1 MTDARTMDDP
11 LVYTRTVV
19 GHAAYHAGQQGRT
32 DLVERLERHRV
43 LLDQLEGATVAV
55 VGLCDAGKS
64 SLINACVGQAVVPVD
79 LVHPTPVPGHGDGRR
94 RDRAPP
100 PRRRRRRRAGPGHRP
115 PRRPGAGLRRARP
128 ASWPSCASS
137 RSGCPS
143 WTRPSS
149 LVFVDTPSQ
158 SIGTASAR
166 ALLTGMDPDVLVL
179 ATDAGQEL
187 SQLELATIAAARH
200 HNTQLIIALTKI
212 DLHPHWRRILDVNQ
226 EHLRRAGL
234 SVPIMPV
241 SARLYDLGRQRNDG
255 QPQQRE
261 RHRRRC
267 STTSTRPPPVPAR
280 STCARGRWPPWSTSP
295 TTSPPSCGRS
305 ASC

>member
-11 LVYTRTVV
+11 LVFTRTVV
-19 GHAAYHAGQQGRT
+19 GHAAYHAAQQGRT
-32 DLVERLERHRV
+32 DLVERLERHRA

-64 SLINACVGQAVVPVD
+64 SLINACVGETVVPVD
-79 LVHPTPVPGHGDGRR
+79 LVHPTPVPVVVSAGDGTVRLH
-94 RDRAPP
+94 RADDGED
-100 PRRRRRRRAGPGHRP
+100 GPGP
-115 PRRPGAGLRRARP
+115 ETAGLADLGRAFSAP
-128 ASWPSCASS
+128 AGELA
-137 RSGCPS
+137 RLRLVEVGCPF

-166 ALLTGMDPDVLVL
+166 ALLTGMDPDVLLL

-212 DLHPHWRRILDVNQ
+212 DLHPHWRRILAVNL
-226 EHLRRAGL
+226 EHLRR
-234 SVPIMPV
+234 
-241 SARLYDLGRQRNDG
+241 
-255 QPQQRE
+255 
-261 RHRRRC
+261 
-267 STTSTRPPPVPAR
+267 
-280 STCARGRWPPWSTSP
+280 
-295 TTSPPSCGRS
+295 
-305 ASC
+305 